1 MTEQVA
7 RGRGRLKG
15 DMVTGNEGSNPTL
28 SAIALKVCG
37 IKGIDSSYR
46 YPTISSLKPKKLPE
60 SQY

>member
-1 MTEQVA
+1 
-7 RGRGRLKG
+7 
-15 DMVTGNEGSNPTL
+15 MVTGNEGSNPTL